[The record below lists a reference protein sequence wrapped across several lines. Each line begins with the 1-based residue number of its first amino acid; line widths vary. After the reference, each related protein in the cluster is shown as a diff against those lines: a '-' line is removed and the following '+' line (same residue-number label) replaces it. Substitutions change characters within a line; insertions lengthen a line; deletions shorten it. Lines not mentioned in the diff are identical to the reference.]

1 MQIKEA
7 INALQSG
14 HTIWKVGYAKRVCKA
29 LGVPFNEKELVERF
43 HSDWSPDNYKG
54 LRMNDGYEGS
64 LGVYSLN
71 LSYYVAKQLKVDK
84 EARGFI
90 GRGSQAREYARVV
103 AEKLGVAS

>member
-7 INALQSG
+7 INALNDG

-29 LGVPFNEKELVERF
+29 LGVPFNEKALVESF
-43 HSDWSPDNYKG
+43 HSDWTPDNFKG
-54 LRMNDGYEGS
+54 LRMTDGYEGS

-71 LSYYVAKQLKVDK
+71 LSHYVAEQLGVDQK
-84 EARGFI
+84 AQGFI